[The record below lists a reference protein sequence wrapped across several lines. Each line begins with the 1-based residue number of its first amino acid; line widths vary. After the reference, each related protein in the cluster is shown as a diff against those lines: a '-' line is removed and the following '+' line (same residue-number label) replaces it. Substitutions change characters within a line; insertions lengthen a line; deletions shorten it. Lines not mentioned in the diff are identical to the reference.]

1 MVSSKLSHFVWAA
14 LTVGLVSLA
23 GFAIG
28 LRPVNAAEPVVELD
42 PSPLHLAQGIS
53 TDVDIWVRGLDGV
66 SGLTSYSLT
75 LEFSPDVLTID
86 GVEGGDSPFDE
97 IPAFNI
103 DNPAGNVSITAVGSG
118 GGITGDQRIATVK
131 LTALEKLQGKSFLKF
146 ADVELNDSDDSPISP
161 AVVSDAEVSV
171 GDAVVR
177 VGSGVIPVGG
187 SGTFPVTVA
196 FNPES
201 GLAGYSLAI
210 EYDPSIV
217 KIEQL
222 LHGDTPFGG
231 TPVSH
236 IFEAEGLVNVVGFH
250 GSRPGPRG
258 RTLVLKIE
266 LTGLAEGS
274 SPLKV
279 TVRDLVDAVDND
291 SWPALAIDG
300 RVRVVDPASF
310 VHPPE
315 EEILATP
322 APIGTPVP
330 VEPPIRANI
339 SPLVGVEI
347 VSANG
352 NLGLRIPAGAVSHTG
367 FVELAALPSDVVPP
381 PPSGA
386 TLTFT
391 ALITLLDSDGNPTV
405 DAPLSRDA
413 TITMRLTA
421 EQLQTTPPDEILI
434 QRYEPLL
441 GQWIQLPTEVDVEN
455 LVATA
460 FVNRF
465 SIFGLILGQKRVP
478 ALLLAAPPNTTPKS
492 ESTAPAAALPVTSD
506 AAEAAT
512 SIATPIPTSAPSAA
526 PITTPPTAP
535 TESASSDAKF
545 PRDLLARPTWMLALA
560 AAVVLALAGSGVFL
574 AVHARR

>member
-1 MVSSKLSHFVWAA
+1 MSLKFRHFVWTA
-14 LTVGLVSLA
+14 LTVCLLAFTGL
-23 GFAIG
+23 AIG
-28 LRPVNAAEPVVELD
+28 LRPVNAAGPVVELD

-53 TDVDIWVRGLDGV
+53 TDVDIWVRGLDGT

-86 GVEGGDSPFDE
+86 GVEGGNPPFDGT
-97 IPAFNI
+97 PDFNI
-103 DNPAGNVSITAVGSG
+103 DNSAGNVSITAVGSG
-118 GGITGDQRIATVK
+118 SGIMGEQRIARVK
-131 LTALEKLQGKSFLKF
+131 LTALEKLKEKSFLKF
-146 ADVELNDSDDSPISP
+146 ANVELNDSVDSRIPH
-161 AVVSDAEVSV
+161 AVVADAEVAV

-177 VGSGVIPVGG
+177 VRSGVIPVGG

-201 GLAGYSLAI
+201 GLAGYSLSI
-210 EYDPSIV
+210 EYDSTIV

-222 LHGDTPFGG
+222 LPGDAPFGG

-258 RTLVLKIE
+258 RTLVLQIR
-266 LTGLAEGS
+266 LTGLAKGIS
-274 SPLKV
+274 SLKV
-279 TVRDLVDAVDND
+279 AVRDLVDAVDND

-300 RVRVVDPASF
+300 RVRVVAPDSF
-310 VHPPE
+310 VPPPE
-315 EEILATP
+315 EETLATP

-330 VEPPIRANI
+330 IEPPIRAI
-339 SPLVGVEI
+339 VSPLIGIEI
-347 VSANG
+347 ASASG
-352 NLGLRIPAGAVSHTG
+352 NLGLRIPAGAVSHIG

-386 TLTFT
+386 TLTLT
-391 ALITLLDSDGNPTV
+391 AQITLLDSDGNPTV

-421 EQLQTTPPDEILI
+421 EQLQATPPDEILI

-441 GQWIQLPTEVDVEN
+441 GQWIQLPTEVDVDN
-455 LVATA
+455 LIAAA

-478 ALLLAAPPNTTPKS
+478 ALLMATATPTTS
-492 ESTAPAAALPVTSD
+492 GSGSTAPASTPPVASD

-512 SIATPIPTSAPSAA
+512 SIATPFPANAPFVDPILAPPDAPS
-526 PITTPPTAP
+526 
-535 TESASSDAKF
+535 ESAAEDAKF
-545 PRDLLARPTWMLALA
+545 PRDLLTGPTWILALA
-560 AAVVLALAGSGVFL
+560 TAVVIVLAGSGVFL
-574 AVHARR
+574 AVHARK